1 MTEAEKKT
9 IEEADWTCTHP
20 HFVKYGPEMF
30 ECHGQPGCKPIDY
43 KGNSCEGCR
52 YYKSLKH

>member
-20 HFVKYGPEMF
+20 HFVSSPEMF

-43 KGNSCEGCR
+43 KGNSCEGCQ